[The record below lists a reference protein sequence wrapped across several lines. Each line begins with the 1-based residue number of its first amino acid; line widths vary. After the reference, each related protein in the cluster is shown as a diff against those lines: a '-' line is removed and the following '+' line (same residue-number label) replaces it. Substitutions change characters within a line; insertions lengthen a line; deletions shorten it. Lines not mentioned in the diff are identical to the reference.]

1 MKPTGTRHDTLSQF
15 CNEFGI
21 VGAVS
26 DPLQIF
32 HQIVLLRAAEIEV
45 ELCVVVVHHIRQC
58 RNPSVVESRLRIS
71 KEHPQTQ
78 CDGNQHLRLGFGARP
93 VRSLPDTRAVHAA
106 RGFDELVVAT
116 ELPLRA
122 KLVFI
127 DY

>member
-26 DPLQIF
+26 DSLQIF

-58 RNPSVVESRLRIS
+58 RNPSVVETRTTMDRADPLQPSVRACRS
-71 KEHPQTQ
+71 EVTRP
-78 CDGNQHLRLGFGARP
+78 LGLSIAR
-93 VRSLPDTRAVHAA
+93 R
-106 RGFDELVVAT
+106 
-116 ELPLRA
+116 
-122 KLVFI
+122 
-127 DY
+127 